1 MVADTDEEALAS
13 VPEKMKEELGTMLH
27 SALIGSLDTIAD
39 ELPHMKS
46 LVSKNSLSV
55 SLIPFNYFNCIR
67 RLLVRIMRL
76 DFLILSNWMLS
87 GALRKS
93 SYLKL

>member
-46 LVSKNSLSV
+46 LVSKLV
-55 SLIPFNYFNCIR
+55 IRFPDPFQLFQLYKEAPRSHHATRFPDPLQLDAIR
-67 RLLVRIMRL
+67 CFAKEFI
-76 DFLILSNWMLS
+76 S
-87 GALRKS
+87 
-93 SYLKL
+93 

>member
-46 LVSKNSLSV
+46 FVCKLV
-55 SLIPFNYFNCIR
+55 IRFPDPFQLFRLYKEAPRSHHATRFPDPLQLDAIR
-67 RLLVRIMRL
+67 CFAKEFI
-76 DFLILSNWMLS
+76 S
-87 GALRKS
+87 
-93 SYLKL
+93 